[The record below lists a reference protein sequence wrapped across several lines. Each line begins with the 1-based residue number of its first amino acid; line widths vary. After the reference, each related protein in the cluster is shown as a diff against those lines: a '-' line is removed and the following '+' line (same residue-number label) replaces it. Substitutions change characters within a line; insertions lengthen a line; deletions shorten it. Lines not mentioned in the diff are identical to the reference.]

1 MHPPQSLETPV
12 DPHDAPPPAEVYKP
26 TPLNWRI
33 GIAVLIT
40 AIGLAAYWW
49 QSAIGY
55 KGQAVAGVLFFFGIV
70 AVFSANL
77 RAVNWHTILWG
88 ISLQVVLALLV
99 LGTGRTYQIT
109 AIFCFVAIVGA
120 LAFIHISPILRN
132 ENVRWFGL
140 VGGLAAIAIAYWV
153 FFVLGVHGAFD
164 DMGTL
169 VGAFIDF
176 SDKGAE
182 FVFGNLARPGDM
194 AKVFGND
201 FIFCFAFKALPPI
214 LFVSAF
220 FTVLYHFGVLQWCV
234 RIFSLV
240 MVHLM
245 RTSGAETLS
254 VAANVFMGQTE
265 APLIVKPYVPRMTN
279 SELFVLMASGM
290 AHISGSMMV
299 VYISYGANP
308 VAVLTT
314 CVMACPCSLYLSK
327 LFLPEISKPETSG
340 TVHTHEE
347 KSPYVNAVDAAAT
360 GTTDGL
366 SLALNVGA
374 MLIVFIAFVAMFD
387 AILGSIRPLLLSL
400 NVDPAHLPDWL
411 NGLSLG
417 RVFGWIFSPVAFL
430 MGVAKEDMARVGS
443 LLGSKL
449 SINEH
454 YAYLE
459 MRQLLPKT
467 NPVTGAFTPGLIS
480 ERSFRLTAFALTGF
494 ANFSSVGIQLGG
506 IGGIAPN
513 RRQDLARLGMRAL
526 FVGFT
531 ATLLNAAVAGI
542 LLPDV
547 IEPVQPTPTVS
558 TAAGAKETSDTP
570 QGTATPEAPEKGS
583 TVSPSTS
590 PDKTSPEKAAPGA
603 SEKDSTKQGS
613 VHTVA
618 RELFAAE
625 SKSSLRIDAWQRRCA
640 FSYLSAAAC
649 L

>member
-1 MHPPQSLETPV
+1 
-12 DPHDAPPPAEVYKP
+12 
-26 TPLNWRI
+26 
-33 GIAVLIT
+33 
-40 AIGLAAYWW
+40 
-49 QSAIGY
+49 
-55 KGQAVAGVLFFFGIV
+55 
-70 AVFSANL
+70 
-77 RAVNWHTILWG
+77 
-88 ISLQVVLALLV
+88 
-99 LGTGRTYQIT
+99 
-109 AIFCFVAIVGA
+109 
-120 LAFIHISPILRN
+120 
-132 ENVRWFGL
+132 
-140 VGGLAAIAIAYWV
+140 
-153 FFVLGVHGAFD
+153 
-164 DMGTL
+164 
-169 VGAFIDF
+169 
-176 SDKGAE
+176 
-182 FVFGNLARPGDM
+182 
-194 AKVFGND
+194 
-201 FIFCFAFKALPPI
+201 
-214 LFVSAF
+214 
-220 FTVLYHFGVLQWCV
+220 
-234 RIFSLV
+234 
-240 MVHLM
+240 
-245 RTSGAETLS
+245 
-254 VAANVFMGQTE
+254 
-265 APLIVKPYVPRMTN
+265 
-279 SELFVLMASGM
+279 
-290 AHISGSMMV
+290 
-299 VYISYGANP
+299 
-308 VAVLTT
+308 
-314 CVMACPCSLYLSK
+314 
-327 LFLPEISKPETSG
+327 
-340 TVHTHEE
+340 
-347 KSPYVNAVDAAAT
+347 
-360 GTTDGL
+360 
-366 SLALNVGA
+366 

-590 PDKTSPEKAAPGA
+590 PDKTSPEKAAPGT